1 MIKQDFKFLVHL
13 VMGYVSSPLIKRTDI
28 KWNVQLE
35 KIKKKNK
42 LKKQQEFD
50 RLTNLGVGVALGLGM
65 LGAIMAVKSSLF

>member
-1 MIKQDFKFLVHL
+1 
-13 VMGYVSSPLIKRTDI
+13 
-28 KWNVQLE
+28 LE

-50 RLTNLGVGVALGLGM
+50 RLTNLGVGVALGLGV